1 MCRLTTTR
9 AKKRCPVLVLQCWAV
24 PPTSPGW
31 GNQWNQLRSAAKK
44 LVRAGFEP
52 MKIACAKKRK
62 FAWRLKGES
71 AVQSPKPK
79 IFYFCF
85 SEIHVSI
92 TSSRLDQEGRI
103 AIVTNV
109 SAGRGGRRW
118 LEQTSEPMRTA
129 KSCGPGLP
137 TLRLSSRDDDLA
149 DDGGKKAR
157 SPRRSRISR
166 KTIAQ
171 GMPDDL
177 AEPVV
182 TAACF
187 FCCRRAM
194 GEAFTRHSLRPLCFR
209 G

>member
-1 MCRLTTTR
+1 MFR
-9 AKKRCPVLVLQCWAV
+9 
-24 PPTSPGW
+24 
-31 GNQWNQLRSAAKK
+31 
-44 LVRAGFEP
+44 VRENHVRE
-52 MKIACAKKRK
+52 KSK
-62 FAWRLKGES
+62 FAWRFKGES

-85 SEIHVSI
+85 SEIHVFF

-109 SAGRGGRRW
+109 ECGTRW
-118 LEQTSEPMRTA
+118 THMASMKTSEPMRTA

-171 GMPDDL
+171 GMPVDL

>member
-1 MCRLTTTR
+1 MFR
-9 AKKRCPVLVLQCWAV
+9 
-24 PPTSPGW
+24 
-31 GNQWNQLRSAAKK
+31 
-44 LVRAGFEP
+44 VRENHVRE
-52 MKIACAKKRK
+52 KSK
-62 FAWRLKGES
+62 FAWRFKGES

-85 SEIHVSI
+85 SEIHVFLHLI
-92 TSSRLDQEGRI
+92 PPRP
-103 AIVTNV
+103 
-109 SAGRGGRRW
+109 RGAYRDRHERGVRDAVDADGSMK
-118 LEQTSEPMRTA
+118 TSEPMRTA

-171 GMPDDL
+171 GMPVDL